1 MTDGKDTANA
11 KGSARSLGLLARLA
25 ENKVQASLHRMTEL
39 QKAQEKIDAQ
49 REQLLKLKSEYCQQ
63 LAALTIDKGLVQAQ
77 GLRRF
82 IQNLLAL
89 EERLNLETQSL
100 LEKKASA
107 QQALTEAQLQ
117 KRKMESLVERQ
128 EVKTAKEKSIVDQR
142 ALDAAGIARFNRK
155 LVSYP

>member
-1 MTDGKDTANA
+1 MNEGNENINA
-11 KGSARSLGLLARLA
+11 KGSSRSLGLLARLA
-25 ENKVQASLHRMTEL
+25 ENKVQASMHRITEL
-39 QKAQEKIDAQ
+39 QKAQAKIDAQ
-49 REQLLKLKSEYCQQ
+49 REQLVKLKDDYSQQ

-89 EERLNLETQSL
+89 EERLDIEAQSL
-100 LEKKASA
+100 LEKAEAA
-107 QQALTEAQLQ
+107 QQALRDAQLQ

-142 ALDAAGIARFNRK
+142 ALDAVGIARFNRRQ
-155 LVSYP
+155 VVGS